1 MLRRDIGK
9 WDLVLLM
16 VNSIIGAGIFGLPAG
31 IFILS
36 GIYSVPAM
44 LLCAGIIFILVLV
57 FAEVASRFDKTG
69 GPYLYTLTAFGPLPA
84 YIIGW
89 LQLIT
94 RLATFAALINL
105 FATYLGFLHPVF
117 QGGWMRSGIIILVTL
132 FLATVNHTGVRNS
145 KNLSNLLTIAKLVP
159 LLLFVGIGLFFL
171 SPDAV
176 DFHQPLPDLSDFTS
190 TVFILVFAF
199 TGFEAILINTGEIRE
214 PGKNIPFAL
223 ITALLFVGVFY
234 TLIQIVAI
242 GTLPE
247 LATSKTPI
255 ADAAERFMGSGGAW
269 FITLGAVISIGGTL
283 HAVMF
288 IGSRLPFALSE
299 SDQFPKFFQTLH
311 PHYKTPVYS
320 LLAYSLGAL
329 IVSISGTFIYAV
341 TLSVISK
348 ILILLSVCMALIRL
362 RQTGA
367 GNPPQFVLPYGRTW
381 AVIGI
386 LACLWLL
393 TGSTSTEFRDLGIT
407 MGVGAV
413 FYGLHLRF
421 RS

>member
-16 VNSIIGAGIFGLPAG
+16 INSIIGAGIFGLPAG
-31 IFILS
+31 IFNLS

-44 LLCAGIIFILVLV
+44 LVCAGIIFILVLV

-84 YIIGW
+84 YMIGW
-89 LQLIT
+89 LLLLT
-94 RLATFAALINL
+94 RLATYAALINL
-105 FATYLGFLHPVF
+105 FATYLGYLHPVF
-117 QGGWMRSGIIILVTL
+117 QGGWMRTGIILIVTL
-132 FLATVNHTGVRNS
+132 FLSVVNHTGVRNS
-145 KNLSNLLTIAKLVP
+145 KNLSNLLATAKLVP
-159 LLLFVGIGLFFL
+159 LLLFVGIGLFFI
-171 SPDAV
+171 SPNAV
-176 DFHQPLPDLSDFTS
+176 DFHHPMPDLADFTS

-199 TGFEAILINTGEIRE
+199 TGFEAILVNTGEIRE
-214 PGKNIPFAL
+214 PGRTIPFAL

-255 ADAAERFMGSGGAW
+255 ADAAERFMGSGGGR

-283 HAVMF
+283 HSVMF

-299 SDQFPKFFQTLH
+299 SDQFPKFFQKLH
-311 PHYKTPVYS
+311 PHYRTPVYS
-320 LLAYSLGAL
+320 LLAFSLAAL
-329 IVSISGTFIYAV
+329 VVSVSGTFIYAV
-341 TLSVISK
+341 TISVISK
-348 ILILLSVCMALIRL
+348 ILILLAVCLALLRL

-367 GNPPQFVLPYGRTW
+367 GNAPQFVLPYARTW

-386 LACLWLL
+386 LACCWLL
-393 TGSTSTEFRDLGIT
+393 TGSTSAEFRDVGIT
-407 MGVGAV
+407 MGVGAI
-413 FYGLHLRF
+413 FYMLHLRF
-421 RS
+421 KS